1 MSKEQMQYK
10 YKEMFDEVRL
20 SEERKSKIEEAMRME
35 TGHKR
40 RVSVKRLA
48 VLAAC
53 MVMVI
58 SCVCIAGA
66 QMGKEENKKTV
77 KELLAEKGDVI
88 THKHSEERI
97 PNKITPDTK
106 EVTILIDGEQVV
118 WKIDASLYL
127 DENGQVD
134 MEAFRDGISDGYEEY
149 YDQLYGDAEVNCH
162 GWSMSSERDE
172 EWNYYF
178 WINSPAMPLNEFS
191 WRVIQYNG
199 KSYLMVPRTVEFDE
213 TVYLAECGDKGLGIL
228 LPNEIKTDE
237 VVFFDFTY
245 NGEKYAVAV
254 LSNDINEPVEII
266 KLK

>member
-77 KELLAEKGDVI
+77 KEMLAEKGDVI
-88 THKHSEERI
+88 TDKYSEERI
-97 PNKITPDTK
+97 PNKVTPDTK

-118 WKIDASLYL
+118 WKIDARLYL

-134 MEAFRDGISDGYEEY
+134 NMDYPAIFTALKEGGY
-149 YDQLYGDAEVNCH
+149 QGFI
-162 GWSMSSERDE
+162 SSEFEGNRRMNDDH
-172 EWNYYF
+172 WVDDIDYVRRHQ
-178 WINSPAMPLNEFS
+178 A
-191 WRVIQYNG
+191 
-199 KSYLMVPRTVEFDE
+199 LMR
-213 TVYLAECGDKGLGIL
+213 ECL
-228 LPNEIKTDE
+228 E
-237 VVFFDFTY
+237 
-245 NGEKYAVAV
+245 
-254 LSNDINEPVEII
+254 
-266 KLK
+266 